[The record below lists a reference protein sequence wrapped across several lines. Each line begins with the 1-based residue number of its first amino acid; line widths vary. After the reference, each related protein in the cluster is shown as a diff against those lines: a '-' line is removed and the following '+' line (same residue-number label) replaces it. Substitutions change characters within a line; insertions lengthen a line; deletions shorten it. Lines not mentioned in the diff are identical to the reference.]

1 MKSFVRKENMS
12 LAAILMAG
20 ILSAGIF
27 CSVAAEECDLKT
39 NVKELGKQEVSKES
53 TGGSLKDLVGTVEN
67 PEDSVIG
74 KWCVTGGHADETI
87 EFLEDETM
95 ILASGGVETKGYYMQ
110 DPTNECVYYMLESAS
125 DTQNASGILYYKIN
139 GDHLALLSTEGE
151 MELDI
156 YTAYYTREEAVE
168 NYNLEDDI
176 EGLQRRAWTVQS
188 GVETIEIAGE
198 EYDAD
203 KMYYVFGMNLLQIG
217 EPQNMGDGYY
227 TKMLYAPY
235 EYSEDCS
242 KITFFFNEPFSEEIG
257 VTYEMELSDDE
268 LKFVGEDGE
277 KIIFELVEVTE

>member
-20 ILSAGIF
+20 ILSTGIF
-27 CSVAAEECDLKT
+27 CSAAAEECDLKT
-39 NVKELGKQEVSKES
+39 NVKELGKQEVSTES
-53 TGGSLKDLVGTVEN
+53 AGGSLKDLVGEVEN

-156 YTAYYTREEAVE
+156 YTA
-168 NYNLEDDI
+168 
-176 EGLQRRAWTVQS
+176 WTVQS
-188 GVETIEIAGE
+188 GAETIEIAGE